1 MSTLRL
7 LSYNVRALKDDAA
20 AVAAVVR
27 ACDPDVVCIQE
38 APRFFRWRTR
48 CATLASDCGLFY
60 VTGSRRTGG
69 AVLMAHLRVD
79 VGEAREGMLTKHR
92 GLHQRG
98 IAGALVTKGG
108 VEVLVV
114 SAHLGLDAAER
125 VQHAG
130 EVLDLLGQSESRH
143 VVLAG
148 DLNSRPGSEPWR
160 VLHAGGLRDGGPDS
174 GPTFSATDPRKRIDA
189 VLVSPDVGVLD
200 YRVVHEPGVERA
212 TDHLPVLAV
221 LDLPEA

>member
-1 MSTLRL
+1 M

-20 AVAAVVR
+20 AVSAVVR
-27 ACDPDVVCIQE
+27 ACDPDVVCVQE
-38 APRFFRWRTR
+38 APRFFRWRAR
-48 CATLASDCGLFY
+48 CAKLASDCGLFY
-60 VTGSRRTGG
+60 VVGSRNTGG
-69 AVLMAHLRVD
+69 AVLLAHLRVD
-79 VGEAREGMLTKHR
+79 VRDAREGVLTKHR

-98 IAGALVTKGG
+98 IAAALVTTGG

-114 SAHLGLDAAER
+114 SAHLGLEAAER

-130 EVLDLLGQSESRH
+130 EVLDLLGQVGARQ

-148 DLNSRPGSEPWR
+148 DLNSRPRSDPWR
-160 VLHAGGLRDGGPDS
+160 VLHDGGLRDGDPEG

-189 VLVSPDVGVLD
+189 VLVSPDVQVID
-200 YRVVHEPGVERA
+200 YSVVDRSGVERA

-221 LDLPEA
+221 LDVPAT